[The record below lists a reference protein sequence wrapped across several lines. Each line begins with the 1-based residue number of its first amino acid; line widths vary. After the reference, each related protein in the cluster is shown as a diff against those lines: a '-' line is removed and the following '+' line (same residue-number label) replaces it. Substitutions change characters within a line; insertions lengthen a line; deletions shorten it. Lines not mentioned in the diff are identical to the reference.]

1 MLQFVFAW
9 YGKSTLKSKVSF
21 KYQDQE
27 QSIDVDFLF
36 VDGQPPNKKAPKNL
50 VEEKEAPRAKR
61 KNHSTTANPHLHYN
75 HHCRNMME
83 EVEEKMNVQ
92 SEDEEEG
99 SMTNKKTKEKVEA
112 LVAKKT

>member
-61 KNHSTTANPHLHYN
+61 KNQYIH
-75 HHCRNMME
+75 M
-83 EVEEKMNVQ
+83 
-92 SEDEEEG
+92 
-99 SMTNKKTKEKVEA
+99 
-112 LVAKKT
+112 